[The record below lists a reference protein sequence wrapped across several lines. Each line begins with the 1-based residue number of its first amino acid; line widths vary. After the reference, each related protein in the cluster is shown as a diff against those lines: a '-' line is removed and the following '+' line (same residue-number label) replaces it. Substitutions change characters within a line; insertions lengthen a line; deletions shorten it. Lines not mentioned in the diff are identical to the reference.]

1 MSQRKFNLK
10 AELFHTGQKWQVQT
24 SFFFKKKKGIVEASQ
39 LVKKGLVDKA
49 QEEEEAKKIL

>member
-1 MSQRKFNLK
+1 M
-10 AELFHTGQKWQVQT
+10 T
-24 SFFFKKKKGIVEASQ
+24 STDFFFFLKKKGIVEASQ